1 MTSASG
7 EDPKLLKTAIDWAIK
22 WKEDSTKSCNFYD
35 LIIKQYSVKE
45 VIKIILLRW
54 KQIKNESS
62 TKDWFLITKTCMN

>member
-35 LIIKQYSVKE
+35 LIIKKYSVKE
-45 VIKIILLRW
+45 VIKIIFSRC
-54 KQIKNESS
+54 KQN
-62 TKDWFLITKTCMN
+62 